1 MTRLSMFVFALAIVA
16 MPSAL
21 FGAPDKPEKPEK
33 PVKLEKSEK
42 SVPAPPVVLLLGMAA
57 GVTAAHKLWQSRR

>member
-1 MTRLSMFVFALAIVA
+1 MTRLSMFVFGLAIVA

-33 PVKLEKSEK
+33 AVKSEKLEK
-42 SVPAPPVVLLLGMAA
+42 SVPAPPVVLLLGVAA
-57 GVTAAHKLWQSRR
+57 GVAAAQKLWQNRR